1 MPQQAAMY
9 RQTCRVEV
17 LSVRSCQTQSL
28 CVLCCSATV
37 CGNISEQ
44 GDDLL
49 SPAMCAARPAEGGAP
64 PEALKR
70 AAVSRGVNTYVKS
83 TDHTRL
89 IKQGLVS
96 PGVCGVP

>member
-1 MPQQAAMY
+1 MPK
-9 RQTCRVEV
+9 TCRVEV
-17 LSVRSCQTQSL
+17 LSVRSCQAQSL
-28 CVLCCSATV
+28 CVLCWCAAV
-37 CGNISEQ
+37 CGTFSEQ

-70 AAVSRGVNTYVKS
+70 AAASRGANTYDKF
-83 TDHTRL
+83 TDYTRL

-96 PGVCGVP
+96 LGVCGVP

>member
-1 MPQQAAMY
+1 MISY
-9 RQTCRVEV
+9 TVEEAI
-17 LSVRSCQTQSL
+17 LQDPFEDAEAL
-28 CVLCCSATV
+28 AW
-37 CGNISEQ
+37 IEEQ

-70 AAVSRGVNTYVKS
+70 AAVSRGVNTYAKS

-89 IKQGLVS
+89 IKQGPVS
-96 PGVCGVP
+96 PGVCGAP